1 MRNLARWTVSILL
14 MMALAACQS
23 KPAARPLPDLN
34 PAGGTVY
41 DRGAQAGD
49 GEVAGEGSAL
59 EDEQV
64 YSDELAE
71 PIDSSAIGP
80 NDKLEDFTNR
90 GAGNLDWPPI
100 FFEFDQDELSETAK
114 RELAEHAE
122 VLKANASLVVL
133 LEGHCD
139 TRGTEDYNL
148 ALGERRAQAVRRYLV
163 QLGVPEDRLRT
174 MSYGEMRP
182 LENGENDAAWARNR
196 RVSFTF

>member
-23 KPAARPLPDLN
+23 KPAARPLPDLT

-41 DRGAQAGD
+41 DRDGQAGE
-49 GEVAGEGSAL
+49 GQATGEGSAL

-64 YSDELAE
+64 YSDELGE
-71 PIDSSAIGP
+71 PIEGSTIGP
-80 NDKLEDFTNR
+80 NDKLEDMPNR
-90 GAGNLDWPPI
+90 SASNLDWPPI

-114 RELAEHAE
+114 RELADHAE
-122 VLKANASLVVL
+122 VLKSNATLAVL

-182 LENGENDAAWARNR
+182 LENSESESAWARNR